1 MNSSS
6 TEQSGRKTILSSNVI
21 GVLWMLVAV
30 TLLTGMF
37 VTAKLLMETLP
48 IIEVGFFRMFMSL
61 LFYMP
66 WLFQNGLGAL
76 KSERH
81 PALFW
86 RAFFGATSLFCGIYA
101 VHYMLLADATVLTF
115 TIPLWSIIIAA
126 LFLGERIRLRRT
138 LATLAGFTG
147 VLFIVKPQG
156 GLEFAALVAILG
168 AILASC
174 ALATMK
180 DLTRTE
186 SAGRIVFFF
195 LFYGSIILGIPA
207 LFSMEMPNPTEWGWL
222 VLLGFCGSAG
232 QFCLTRAYGAG
243 EMTIIAPFDFS
254 RIILAGFAGYL
265 FFNEVPDIWGVIGAT
280 IILASCV
287 YIVRREAMQKRVPPT
302 PTISR

>member
-6 TEQSGRKTILSSNVI
+6 ADQSGSKTLLTQNVV

-37 VTAKLLMETLP
+37 VTAKHLMTTLP

-86 RAFFGATSLFCGIYA
+86 RAFFGATSLYCGIYA

-126 LFLGERIRLRRT
+126 VFLGERVRLRRT

-156 GLEFAALVAILG
+156 GLEFAAFVAILG

-195 LFYGSIILGIPA
+195 LFYGSFILGIPA
-207 LFSMEMPNPTEWGWL
+207 IFTMEMPNLSEWGWL

-232 QFCLTRAYGAG
+232 QYCLTRAYGAG

-254 RIILAGFAGYL
+254 RIILAGFAGFI

-287 YIVRREAMQKRVPPT
+287 YIVRREAMQKKIPPT

>member
-1 MNSSS
+1 M
-6 TEQSGRKTILSSNVI
+6 TPNVI

-30 TLLTGMF
+30 HLLTGMF
-37 VTAKLLMETLP
+37 VTAKHLMTTLP

-61 LFYMP
+61 LFYLP

-86 RAFFGATSLFCGIYA
+86 RAFFGATSLYCGVYA

-126 LFLGERIRLRRT
+126 LFLGERVRLRRT

-195 LFYGSIILGIPA
+195 LLYGSVILGIPA
-207 LFSMEMPNPTEWGWL
+207 MFIMEMPNATEWGWL
-222 VLLGFCGSAG
+222 VVLGFCGSAG

-243 EMTIIAPFDFS
+243 EMTIVAPFDFS
-254 RIILAGFAGYL
+254 RIIIAGLAGYL
-265 FFNEVPDIWGVIGAT
+265 FFDEIPDKWGFIGAT
-280 IILASCV
+280 IIIASCV
-287 YIVRREAMQKRVPPT
+287 YIVRREAMQKKIPST
-302 PTISR
+302 PTVSR